1 MPLFDYR
8 AKDLEGQ
15 TIEGAVEAASEQ
27 AALDEL
33 SERNLSPVF
42 LQERT
47 QKSVWQVSLKFLN
60 RINAKDLVV
69 FSRQLAV
76 MVAATVPLVQS
87 LRILTKQTQ
96 NETLKII
103 ISEVGDEVE
112 GGAKLSA
119 AMSRYADVFS
129 NFYVN
134 MVRSGETSGRLDET
148 LSYLADEAEKNYD
161 LMSKIKGA
169 MTYPAFILVGMVV
182 VGFVMMTF
190 VVPKLIVI
198 LEETSTTLPTSTKI
212 LIATSGF
219 LERWWWLVILVLIA
233 AVLGVRVAS
242 RQGVGRLI
250 WHRLQLRL
258 PILGKILQRIYLVR
272 FTRSLASLM
281 LGGVPLTR
289 GLEVVAGIVGNEVY
303 RDLITRTIHEVEE
316 GNSISTLFLESSDM
330 PAMVSQMLV
339 VGEKTGRLEEILN
352 RLGDFYSREVEN
364 NVQGLVTLIEPLI
377 MVILGL
383 AVGVMVAAIILPIYQ
398 SIGNV

>member
-103 ISEVGDEVE
+103 VSEVGDEVE

-119 AMSRYADVFS
+119 ALSRYADVFS

-148 LSYLADEAEKNYD
+148 LNYLADEAEKNYD

-190 VVPKLIVI
+190 VVPKLTVI
-198 LEETSTTLPTSTKI
+198 LEETSPALPTSTKI

-233 AVLGVRVAS
+233 AVLGGRVAS

>member
-190 VVPKLIVI
+190 VVPKLTVI
-198 LEETSTTLPTSTKI
+198 LEETSTALPTSTKI

>member
-33 SERNLSPVF
+33 SERNLTPVF

-190 VVPKLIVI
+190 VVPKLTVI

-233 AVLGVRVAS
+233 AVVGVRVAS

>member
-103 ISEVGDEVE
+103 VSEVGDEVE

-119 AMSRYADVFS
+119 ALSRYADVFS

-148 LSYLADEAEKNYD
+148 LNYLADEAEKNYD

-233 AVLGVRVAS
+233 AVVGVRVAS
-242 RQGVGRLI
+242 RQGIGRLI

>member
-33 SERNLSPVF
+33 SERNLTPVF

-103 ISEVGDEVE
+103 VSEVGDEVE

-119 AMSRYADVFS
+119 ALSRYADVFS

-272 FTRSLASLM
+272 LTRSLASLM

>member
-1 MPLFDYR
+1 MSLYDYR

-33 SERNLSPVF
+33 SERNLTPVF

>member
-33 SERNLSPVF
+33 SERNLTPVF

-103 ISEVGDEVE
+103 VSEVGDEVE

-119 AMSRYADVFS
+119 ALSRYADVFS

-148 LSYLADEAEKNYD
+148 LNYLADEAEKNYD

-190 VVPKLIVI
+190 VVPKLTVI

-219 LERWWWLVILVLIA
+219 LERWWWLVILVMIA

>member
-1 MPLFDYR
+1 MSLYDYR

-33 SERNLSPVF
+33 SERNLTPVF

-119 AMSRYADVFS
+119 ALSRYADVFS

>member
-33 SERNLSPVF
+33 SERNLTPVF

-103 ISEVGDEVE
+103 VSEVGDEVE

-119 AMSRYADVFS
+119 ALSRYADVFS

-148 LSYLADEAEKNYD
+148 LNYLADEAEKNYD

>member
-1 MPLFDYR
+1 MSLYDYR

-33 SERNLSPVF
+33 SERNLTPVF

-103 ISEVGDEVE
+103 VSEVGDEVE

-119 AMSRYADVFS
+119 ALSRYADVFS

>member
-33 SERNLSPVF
+33 SERNLTPVF

-103 ISEVGDEVE
+103 VSEVGDEVE

-119 AMSRYADVFS
+119 ALSRYADVFS

-148 LSYLADEAEKNYD
+148 LNYLADEAEKNYD

-190 VVPKLIVI
+190 VVPKLTVI
-198 LEETSTTLPTSTKI
+198 LEETSTALPTSTKI

-233 AVLGVRVAS
+233 AVVGVRVAS

>member
-1 MPLFDYR
+1 MSLYDYR

-76 MVAATVPLVQS
+76 MMAATVPLVQS

-103 ISEVGDEVE
+103 VSEVGDEVE

-119 AMSRYADVFS
+119 ALSRYADVFS

-148 LSYLADEAEKNYD
+148 LNYLADEAEKNYD

-219 LERWWWLVILVLIA
+219 LERWWWLVILVMIA
-233 AVLGVRVAS
+233 TVVWVRLAT
-242 RQGVGRLI
+242 RQGIGRLI